1 MRSYF
6 NIAYRA
12 ILLTLIWFFNLS
24 ATPKLTVVMVID
36 QFAQDYIEKLQGN
49 FNYAFKELLEKGINF
64 TNAHHPHGTPTTAT
78 GHTALNTGTFA
89 CKHGIVLN
97 GWFDENKKE
106 VKCDGDDSKNSLT
119 FDDHGLQ
126 KYGSSAKNIMVQ
138 GLTDNFLKKSKK
150 NKSFSISY
158 KSRAAIG
165 MSGKN
170 GCPIWFDK
178 DDGIFTTSKA
188 FLDKIPDWLLKFNKN
203 KIMKKLT
210 KNKKWKLL
218 YPRDGKYYDFEY
230 IDFHKDT
237 NYKYAGYNESLI
249 LNDAVYTTTGY
260 IDKSDKIKK
269 RDYDGFLKTPFA
281 NKLLLNTAKECI
293 KNNYDKATENLL
305 LWVSL
310 SPLDALG
317 HIYGP
322 QSLEVTDMIYQLD
335 KQIGDFWNYLKTTFG
350 EENILFILT
359 ADHGVEPLVE
369 VMQKSDIKA
378 YRINVND
385 ILIEMNEFI
394 QKKYAINDLVMAF
407 KTSQFYFDKDK
418 IEKLDNDKKEAIIKD
433 LKNIIL
439 SKKGVRYVWSYDELS
454 NMNCKFDSFENFYKQ
469 QLYPS
474 RSGDLICM
482 PKKYSTF
489 TKHIYG
495 TGHRSAYSYNTKV
508 PLIIYQKGQFENK
521 KKDEK
526 VWIPQLPVTIAN
538 ILEIEK
544 PLASEFLPLSF

>member
-1 MRSYF
+1 MKSYLTM
-6 NIAYRA
+6 AYKV
-12 ILLTLIWFFNLS
+12 ILLTLILFFKLS
-24 ATPKLTVVMVID
+24 AIPKLTVVMVID
-36 QFAQDYIEKLQGN
+36 QFSQGYIEKLQGN
-49 FNYAFKELLEKGINF
+49 FNYAFKELLDKGINF

-89 CKHGIVLN
+89 SKHGIVLN
-97 GWFDENKKE
+97 GWFNENKKE
-106 VKCDGDDSKNSLT
+106 VKCDSDDSKNSLT
-119 FDDHGLQ
+119 FAAHGLK

-188 FLDKIPDWLLKFNKN
+188 FLDHIPDWLSKFNKN

-218 YPRDGKYYDFEY
+218 YPQDSKYYDFED
-230 IDFHKDT
+230 INFHKDT

-260 IDKSDKIKK
+260 IDKSDKIKN

-281 NKLLLNTAKECI
+281 NKLLLDMTKECV
-293 KNNYDKATENLL
+293 KNNFNKEKENLL

-310 SPLDALG
+310 SPLDSLG
-317 HIYGP
+317 HVYGP

-335 KQIGDFWNYLKTTFG
+335 KQIGDFWNYLKKTFG

-369 VMQKSDIKA
+369 VIQKNGIKA

-385 ILIEMNEFI
+385 LLIEMNKFI
-394 QKKYAINDLVMAF
+394 EEKYAIKNLVMSF
-407 KTSQFYFDKDK
+407 KTSQFYFDKDLFD
-418 IEKLDNDKKEAIIKD
+418 KLGNDKKKSIIKD
-433 LKNIIL
+433 LKKIIL
-439 SKKGVRYVWSYDELS
+439 SKNGVRSVWSYDELF
-454 NMNCKFDSFENFYKQ
+454 NMNCKFNSFENFYKQ
-469 QLYPS
+469 QLYFS
-474 RSGDLICM
+474 RSGNLICM

-489 TKHIYG
+489 TKHTYG

-508 PLIIYQKGQFENK
+508 PLIFYQKGQFENK
-521 KKDEK
+521 KNNKK
-526 VWIPQLPVTIAN
+526 VWMPQLSVTIAK

-544 PLASEFLPLSF
+544 PPASEFLLLPF